1 MYPTKTKLLIAIL
14 VMGVTAI
21 ASEEFAPLWV
31 YGVFKITTTLLVLL
45 LASSNKQ
52 ISRLGA
58 RVFVA
63 LFFCLFGDIALLWE
77 DGFLVG
83 LGFFLVAHLLF
94 IRAFKA
100 RFRITIHWMAL
111 LTVFGIAGTCLYF
124 ILPNVDQLLQ
134 IAILGYVSILG
145 IMSTLSMSI
154 GLSRKTKYSLQL
166 AIGGL
171 LFMVSDA
178 LLGINAFVNPIPFAS
193 ILILTTY
200 WGAIT
205 SLANAA
211 REF

>member
-21 ASEEFAPLWV
+21 VSEEFAPLWV

-100 RFRITIHWMAL
+100 RFRITIHWM
-111 LTVFGIAGTCLYF
+111 
-124 ILPNVDQLLQ
+124 
-134 IAILGYVSILG
+134 
-145 IMSTLSMSI
+145 
-154 GLSRKTKYSLQL
+154 
-166 AIGGL
+166 
-171 LFMVSDA
+171 
-178 LLGINAFVNPIPFAS
+178 
-193 ILILTTY
+193 
-200 WGAIT
+200 
-205 SLANAA
+205 
-211 REF
+211 